1 MMDLRPW
8 AIVALVGAVGGA
20 PNVAPVAVSL
30 SHVPVAVS
38 DLDAATRDFV
48 SLGFA
53 TKEGRPHEDGIR
65 NRHVKFTDGT
75 EIELITAPAATDE
88 LTRYYRR
95 LLVQGDGA
103 AFLSLYPNPV
113 EVAAARLRAAGLP
126 ARLSGAVVDFPY
138 AHPLGYIFLAPLNQS
153 PSDRPEH
160 FAHRNSA
167 SRLTSVTLE
176 SASFEQERRV
186 FDALGLPEEPCPAHL
201 APHLSGTAAAKDAV
215 AVTCVPLADGSW
227 LRLLQS
233 PSRARTRI
241 TGLGVQVGSLS
252 TLAGVLTES
261 YVAFVQLDKPIP
273 LVAVDGNLTHG
284 VRLEFSSGGPHQ

>member
-8 AIVALVGAVGGA
+8 AIIALVGAAGGA
-20 PNVAPVAVSL
+20 PKGAPVAVGL
-30 SHVPVAVS
+30 NHVPVVVS
-38 DLDAATRDFV
+38 DLEAATRDFG

-53 TKEGRPHEDGIR
+53 MKEGRPHEDGIR
-65 NRHVKFTDGT
+65 NRHMKFTDGT
-75 EIELITAPAATDE
+75 EIELITAPAATDD
-88 LTRYYRR
+88 LTRYYRA
-95 LLVQGDGA
+95 LLAGGDGA

-126 ARLSGAVVDFPY
+126 ARLSGVIVDFPY

-153 PSDRPEH
+153 PTDRPEH

-176 SASFEQERRV
+176 SASFEQERRL
-186 FDALGLPEEPCPAHL
+186 FDALGLREESCQAHL
-201 APHLSGTAAAKDAV
+201 APHVGGTAPAKDA
-215 AVTCVPLADGSW
+215 AATTCVPLADGSW
-227 LRLLQS
+227 LRLVRS
-233 PSRARTRI
+233 PDRARTRI

-261 YVAFVQLDKPIP
+261 HVAFVRLDQPPP